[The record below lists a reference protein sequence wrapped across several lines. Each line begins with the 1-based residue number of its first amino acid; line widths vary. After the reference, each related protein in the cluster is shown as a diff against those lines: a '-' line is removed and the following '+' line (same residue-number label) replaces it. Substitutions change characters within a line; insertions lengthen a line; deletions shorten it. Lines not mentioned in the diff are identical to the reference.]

1 MKIQHHKIF
10 LHALRTGL
18 ILIATLLTYDLLKML
33 ESEWNKRHPNNELIH
48 VTQRKVYHFLIIFL
62 ADLLVL
68 YLIALLFDVHL

>member
-33 ESEWNKRHPNNELIH
+33 EREWNKTHPNKELAH
-48 VTQRKVYHFLIIFL
+48 FTQRKVYHFLIIFS
-62 ADLLVL
+62 ADILVL
-68 YLIALLFDVHL
+68 YLIAILFDVHL

>member
-68 YLIALLFDVHL
+68 YLIALLFDVPL